1 MPDTKDK
8 KDDSDK
14 SADPGKAAEADAM
27 PPQMPPPEED
37 LEPEKFVPG
46 KDHQSYDTP
55 SGRALAIAGA
65 PDPEDAGSDK
75 EHKRGL
81 KYLGEKYKQRWLR

>member
-1 MPDTKDK
+1 MADEK
-8 KDDSDK
+8 KSGLT
-14 SADPGKAAEADAM
+14 SGQKAEEEAM
-27 PPQMPPPEED
+27 PPQMPPREEEI
-37 LEPEKFVPG
+37 EPEKYVPG

-65 PDPEDAGSDK
+65 PSTDPEDAGSDA

-81 KYLGEKYKQRWLR
+81 KYLSEKYKQRWLR